1 MAMTHDYLDY
11 LDQNVGIA
19 PANSQEE
26 YQAAETIAEIMRR
39 HDVEP
44 SIEEFDAKAFGGV
57 IDQVLFAAMFVGML
71 LVGIGVTVL
80 TVIGFILVAVPM
92 VLFVMRYLGND
103 VTSKLGPN
111 ARSQNVVAYHKG
123 EGPLVQKGVRPIVIV
138 AHYDTPHENPVYT
151 SPVGPYL
158 PTVWSVSKWCCLA
171 VAVATLIQVLGFLPG
186 PFRRVIWVIGLLTS
200 LPLLLLA
207 VTGIIELF
215 TPSTEGANDNKTG
228 VAAMLGILENVRP
241 SGEQSAY
248 PANED
253 PADWAPAEPDFG
265 AVSSYDEIGE
275 KPVPSEGDARGE
287 DPAAGDA
294 AGVAVAAP
302 AAEPQWRPV
311 PVEGVRHGADVL
323 RSLGMLPED
332 CEIEYLQNVMEQVP
346 AEEATDVTGAAP
358 ATAAASAAP
367 VAAGETASFSPVDG
381 ADTDPDATVLAPN
394 PDATAEVAPVIPSEQ
409 LTGEPNNTVPSRPV
423 ASGAG
428 AGATREDLM
437 STGRFS
443 LVADDGDAVQAGDG
457 DASGFDSLGDADA
470 TQPTPATPRPRPA
483 APDDPE
489 WGKTSFRP
497 QVANP
502 ARRASLFD
510 LPNPG
515 EDSVDPFA
523 TDPRGQ
529 VVKQAPA
536 AAPTQPATV
545 RRATAVPAPQPAQP
559 VAGAQAIGTI
569 SAGDLDAAAEPE
581 QGRHRFG
588 GFAGFGGGKG
598 EKSGH
603 GLRDKISKLGG
614 AFGHKKDADDEPRE
628 DWLGIND
635 DENWSDND
643 GGWKGGAA
651 PRAGL
656 RLVEDEAPAGAAA
669 EGANAANGADASVDV
684 VPTDDDLRDAVLAM
698 NDDELICHDVWF
710 VALGASGLG
719 HAGMKAFLAQHR
731 KQIRGAFVVNLDSI
745 GAGELTMFT
754 REGMTNPRRA
764 DRRMVRSL
772 ARTASD
778 LHIRLAQKDHE
789 WGSTDATPSMRAHVR
804 SITLT
809 GLDPSGM
816 KALSGTPSDVV
827 EHVNPARAAQVATLV
842 TEMIRRS

>member
-26 YQAAETIAEIMRR
+26 YQAAETIADIMRR

-123 EGPLVQKGVRPIVIV
+123 TGPLVQKGVRPIVIV

-151 SPVGPYL
+151 SPVAPYI

-171 VAVATLIQVLGFLPG
+171 VAVASLIQVMGFLPG
-186 PFRRVIWVIGLLTS
+186 AFRRVIWVIGLLAS

-207 VTGIIELF
+207 VTGIAELF

-241 SGEQSAY
+241 SGQQSAY

-253 PADWAPAEPDFG
+253 PADWAPAEPAFEE
-265 AVSSYDEIGE
+265 VSSYDEVGE
-275 KPVPSEGDARGE
+275 NTVQPEAAAQGEGAVDGAAAAVVAGSAAVP
-287 DPAAGDA
+287 
-294 AGVAVAAP
+294 
-302 AAEPQWRPV
+302 AEPQWRPV

-346 AEEATDVTGAAP
+346 AEEVAA
-358 ATAAASAAP
+358 ATAATPAVQPAP
-367 VAAGETASFSPVDG
+367 EAAGETASFSPVDAANG
-381 ADTDPDATVLAPN
+381 DAAGNDIDL
-394 PDATAEVAPVIPSEQ
+394 DATAAAAPVIPSEQ

-423 ASGAG
+423 AA
-428 AGATREDLM
+428 AAQATREDLM

-443 LVADDGDAVQAGDG
+443 IVADGGEAAQAGDG

-470 TQPTPATPRPRPA
+470 TQPTPAVPRPRPA
-483 APDDPE
+483 APEDPE

-497 QVANP
+497 QAANP

-529 VVKQAPA
+529 VVKQTPVAAPA
-536 AAPTQPATV
+536 QPATV
-545 RRATAVPAPQPAQP
+545 RRATAVPSQQPVQP
-559 VAGAQAIGTI
+559 VAGGQAIGTI
-569 SAGDLDAAAEPE
+569 SAGDLDAAAAGPE

-588 GFAGFGGGKG
+588 GFAGFGVGRG

-603 GLRDKISKLGG
+603 SLRDKISKLGG
-614 AFGHKKDADDEPRE
+614 AFGHKKDADEEPRE

-635 DENWSDND
+635 DENWSDDD

-656 RLVEDEAPAGAAA
+656 RLVEDEAPAGATDGGVADDGVAA
-669 EGANAANGADASVDV
+669 PAGEA
-684 VPTDDDLRDAVLAM
+684 PTDDDLRDAVLSM

-710 VALGASGLG
+710 VALGASSLG

-778 LHIRLAQKDHE
+778 LHISLAQRDHE

-816 KALSGTPSDVV
+816 KALSGTPADVV
-827 EHVNPARAAQVATLV
+827 EHVNPAQAAQVAALV